1 MEFLFAQMARVLKP
15 LSIEKKILFSV
26 LLYQLLTGILAAYS
40 SIDVMIPCIFKTV
53 FHIECWG
60 CGLSRAA
67 IDVVLL
73 RWNSAYAQHPLVF
86 LIIGLVGFVLFKTQL
101 QKVFRKKISHR
112 FHRIHF

>member
-1 MEFLFAQMARVLKP
+1 MGFLFAQMASVLKP
-15 LSIEKKILFSV
+15 PSIEKGILLSV
-26 LLYQLLTGILAAYS
+26 LLYQLLTGVLAAYS
-40 SIDVMIPCIFKTV
+40 SIDVMIPCIFKAV

-73 RWNSAYAQHPLVF
+73 RWNTAYAQHPLVF
-86 LIIGLVGFVLFKTQL
+86 LIMGLTGFVLFKTHL
-101 QKVFRKKISHR
+101 QKVFRKKIAHR

>member
-1 MEFLFAQMARVLKP
+1 MEFLFAQMASVLRP
-15 LSIEKKILFSV
+15 LSIEKKILLGV
-26 LLYQLLTGILAAYS
+26 LLYQLLTGVIAAYS
-40 SIDVMIPCIFKTV
+40 SIDVMIPCLFKTV

-67 IDVVLL
+67 IEVVLL

-86 LIIGLVGFVLFKTQL
+86 IIMGLMGFVLFKTQL
-101 QKVFRKKISHR
+101 QKVFRKKIAHR